1 MRWPG
6 RRLYQPAKYWEGR
19 ATELIDTYDHPESWP
34 ARNWLRA
41 GAEDE
46 TVPRLLRD
54 YRCRSVLVVGVGS
67 GRQYGYLADFDA
79 KGFDIS
85 PTLAAE
91 SRRRFPERE
100 TSVADVADCEAFGPV
115 DAVLS
120 SAVLGHVKPR
130 DVLGVVR
137 AVARTA
143 RCLIVVREYTWLRE
157 PLPYMWAH
165 DYPSLLADWRVVYR
179 DVTDERGDGRAELI
193 AFRKTAAD

>member
-19 ATELIDTYDHPESWP
+19 ATDLIETYDRPESWP

-46 TVPRLLRD
+46 IVPRLLLE
-54 YRCRSVLVVGVGS
+54 YRCRSVLVIGVGS

-79 KGFDIS
+79 RGLDIS
-85 PTLAAE
+85 PSLAAE
-91 SRRRFPERE
+91 SRRRFPGRE

-115 DAVLS
+115 DAVIS

-130 DVLGVVR
+130 DVKHAVQ

-143 RCLIVVREYTWLRE
+143 R
-157 PLPYMWAH
+157 
-165 DYPSLLADWRVVYR
+165 
-179 DVTDERGDGRAELI
+179 
-193 AFRKTAAD
+193 

>member
-1 MRWPG
+1 MRYEPT
-6 RRLYQPAKYWEGR
+6 AYWEDR
-19 ATELIDTYDHPESWP
+19 AAGLIDTYDHPETWA

-46 TVPRLLRD
+46 AVPRLLRR
-54 YRCRSVLVVGVGS
+54 YNCRSVLVVGVGS
-67 GRQYGYLADFDA
+67 GRQYGYLSDFDA

-91 SRRRFPERE
+91 ARLRFPHIE
-100 TSVADVADCEAFGPV
+100 TSVADVAECETFGPV
-115 DAVLS
+115 DAVVS

-130 DVLGVVR
+130 DVEAVAR

-143 RCLIVVREYTWLRE
+143 RKLIVIREYTWLRQ

-165 DYPSLLADWRVVYR
+165 KYESLLASWQIVYR
-179 DVTDERGDGRAELI
+179 EVTDAREDGRAELI
-193 AFRKTAAD
+193 AFRKPTEPTAD